1 MDDYEVSDAPRMTVN
16 LKRLTRVLA
25 KQWTEVSPEEVEQ
38 RKVEMER
45 MKVGQ
50 KDSQVHLDTFFEYN
64 LRTATL
70 PESEDLLQVS
80 DARVPAKP
88 GRMLS
93 HERGTSGVHVKA
105 RTVPPKLP
113 DATDRRTSASQKVL
127 SKHLEQLKNWR
138 KEGKVPSSP
147 VPTLPLVVK
156 RDDAPRV
163 KTSKVTPS
171 KETSSRGLPEE
182 PISATKSADQYL
194 EGGFQDSD
202 LNSLLKEISQT
213 DIFPEAGEDFV
224 WAPNQ
229 KVELSK
235 LPSRGEA
242 WIKAIV
248 RGDSPSIPTQPTQD
262 NSFKGTTR
270 LNQRK
275 GSPAEAA

>member
-1 MDDYEVSDAPRMTVN
+1 MDEDLRDAPKMTVN

-25 KQWTEVSPEEVEQ
+25 KQWTEVSSEEVEQ

-64 LRTATL
+64 LRTATT
-70 PESEDLLQVS
+70 ESEDLLQVS
-80 DARVPAKP
+80 DARTANH

-93 HERGTSGVHVKA
+93 HERSGGPSGVNVKA
-105 RTVPPKLP
+105 QVPPKLP
-113 DATDRRTSASQKVL
+113 DATRRTSASVQ
-127 SKHLEQLKNWR
+127 KHLEQLKNWR

-156 RDDAPRV
+156 RDDVGPRV
-163 KTSKVTPS
+163 KTSKGKPKVTPS

-182 PISATKSADQYL
+182 PISATKSVDQYL
-194 EGGFQDSD
+194 DGGFQDSD

-213 DIFPEAGEDFV
+213 DIFPEGGEDFV
-224 WAPNQ
+224 WAPNR

-248 RGDSPSIPTQPTQD
+248 RGDSPAIPTQPTQD
-262 NSFKGTTR
+262 NSFGTTR